1 MGGHGGGIGGSAL
14 TGTPTT
20 AGPYAFTVIATDA
33 AGAIGVLGYSGAVT
47 LPPAV
52 PTLPWWALLLLSYLL
67 FHLGVFRLRNR
78 PT

>member
-1 MGGHGGGIGGSAL
+1 MLNRPWWVRVTWRCCA
-14 TGTPTT
+14 TGLL
-20 AGPYAFTVIATDA
+20 A

-47 LPPAV
+47 LPAV